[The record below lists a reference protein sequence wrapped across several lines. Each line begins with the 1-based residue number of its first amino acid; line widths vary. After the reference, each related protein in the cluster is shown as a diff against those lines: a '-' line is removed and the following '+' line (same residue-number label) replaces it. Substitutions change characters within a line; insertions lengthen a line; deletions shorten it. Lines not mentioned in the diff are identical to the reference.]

1 MEKHISSNEISSEH
15 LKSITCNLGDDGY
28 AHRGAKAL
36 NGGGF
41 DGENVGGSR
50 IETLE
55 HMTGLITQLEDAPP
69 LVGHISTGVWR
80 AQSIVGNLQECQ

>member
-1 MEKHISSNEISSEH
+1 METHISSKEISSED
-15 LKSITCNLGDDGY
+15 LKSVTCNLGDDGY

-69 LVGHISTGVWR
+69 LVGHVSAGV
-80 AQSIVGNLQECQ
+80 

>member
-1 MEKHISSNEISSEH
+1 MNFCLTFKIMEKHISTNEISTEH
-15 LKSITCNLGDDGY
+15 FKSATCNLGDEGC

-41 DGENVGGSR
+41 NGENVGGSR

-69 LVGHISTGVWR
+69 LVGHISVGV
-80 AQSIVGNLQECQ
+80 